1 MIHQYFLALDSPDV
15 NVPSFKLFALKDLIR
30 LIMST
35 CACILEM
42 VSSLS
47 SFKTDLFRINTATC
61 GLGNKMISS
70 TNFQLNEW
78 TNMNI
83 HIWQYYNKVNIP
95 SFNLYESKDF
105 ISSMISPCAT
115 ISSHVIHAIIC
126 SLSSLLI
133 AIIRINNVQL
143 DI

>member
-1 MIHQYFLALDSPDV
+1 MVSWAKMSCCPRKRHKNIHISSMLWCIACSCSPYNVLHSPSFTVRYSTAMVHQYFLALDPPDV

-83 HIWQYYNKVNIP
+83 HIWQY
-95 SFNLYESKDF
+95 
-105 ISSMISPCAT
+105 
-115 ISSHVIHAIIC
+115 
-126 SLSSLLI
+126 
-133 AIIRINNVQL
+133 
-143 DI
+143 